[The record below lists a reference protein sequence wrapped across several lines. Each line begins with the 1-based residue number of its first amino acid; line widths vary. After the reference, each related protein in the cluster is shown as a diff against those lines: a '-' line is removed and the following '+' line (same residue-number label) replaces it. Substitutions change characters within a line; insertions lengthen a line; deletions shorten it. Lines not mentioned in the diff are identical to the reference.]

1 MIIITFFNILI
12 SKKEYNT
19 IFCFDKSLSEII
31 SENKINTITY
41 DFLYNDVLILENEIN
56 NKYAFE
62 NNSYDELIKFYI
74 SANKIVDKK
83 LSELFD
89 VYNYVLSD
97 DEKQNF
103 IKNYNDFFISIN
115 NTISEYELN
124 YNKNDKNKLYKDYI
138 FYKSLYEKRIKECY
152 YIINKYIY
160 VFNS

>member
-19 IFCFDKSLSEII
+19 IFSFDKSLSEII

>member
-12 SKKEYNT
+12 SKEEYNT
-19 IFCFDKSLSEII
+19 IFSFDKSLLEII

-103 IKNYNDFFISIN
+103 IKNYNDFFLIIN